1 MASAVDD
8 SLESQHFRN
17 LEKVLLDNS
26 NGHKHPIS
34 DYQHTSPRRKLPRP
48 TIAPHDPRPPPIA
61 TRSAPNMGGMMTES
75 SPQHHA
81 GLTRAVTFHVLD
93 AEDGDTQPMPS
104 QVYRDYQKSFHRP
117 GTSQG
122 NGPGASMNEDDDED
136 MEEQVTQIDA
146 TPGKPGMVDFGGAW
160 SQTQGNSIPPVDVHS
175 VHESI
180 EDDASPGMPSSLQ
193 RDTHLKTPGLAG
205 HKRNRKGETITPTTA
220 SKTPGSA
227 LSNIFG
233 NRTAQPL
240 MTATQMFDNTQAM
253 TSPAGDL
260 ARSDP
265 VESRPSPNFL
275 LANTVS
281 PSIHA
286 LSSPTKASN
295 SRFTNGPRETYKPME
310 ESQERRDAKSR
321 LHRDSTHPPS
331 SSKVIFDDDTQST
344 SPGNVPTSMRSTRF
358 RDSMQTPAR
367 RAKSE
372 FARSHAD
379 LVPRTRMMAAPGSR
393 NAKPD
398 RRQPVIIA
406 DDDEE
411 SEEDEDS
418 VYDYDEFGG
427 DIVQSQR
434 KSQSQDQVE
443 DDDEVL
449 VSDREEDMEVAGSP
463 EPEASKTA
471 ARLPTKDQV
480 DHLPRVDSSQD
491 ASSTN
496 PAYAVVANSQPGNI
510 NSSINGPPRI
520 IDPSSIASY
529 VPGSQLPIASS
540 QWRPILEGPV
550 EDSKMSSLP
559 RPPESS
565 GPQDPVEETSGNMPS
580 SPPIPVPLDDPD
592 DVPTG
597 EDEVLEVVDK
607 QPEALDDGDN
617 MPAEVEA
624 GKDEKELVE
633 PNATK
638 SVSKQAT
645 GKSDSNKTSIFDT
658 AATHISASQ
667 PRSSAQSSQRRRLV
681 SESPRKVGNVRRMAD
696 IANDPS
702 PPDSLGEVDISIGMD
717 LMNEDDQHFLQMTKS
732 PVKRVNQKV
741 YGKKNAL
748 RKSTKAPVAPST
760 MEVEETIMEVESAPV
775 AESAGRDPAAL
786 STAQETAAA
795 PQIEHSSPV
804 MPAPKRRKTRKT
816 MTRDPAAGEDAG
828 KAADSTES
836 LHTAEESARSVDEP
850 EVPAVQAQKQ
860 IETTLPDAPLDEPAY
875 VDGAAA
881 AVAAVDDPADGAARS
896 TSDTG
901 RNRVLAFF
909 KGSYNAFYPA
919 TFLAVVGSG
928 DKAMYQVRFDEGTE
942 ATLERHQV
950 AAFDLRLDDAI
961 KLDIDGKRQHT
972 YVICGF
978 EAPTEQTQQELLLV
992 DVNGHAYVQLKIK
1005 STTSGRKS
1013 LPTPATT
1020 MDEVLSVPTMS
1031 IKVTPT
1037 MWPKFNTR
1045 TFTPPATASNSRLS
1059 TPGPAISTPATPSS
1073 RSRRLTMNS
1082 GHIPIGLPTPIS
1094 HPVTSSVFSNMAF
1107 AISYTSSSASDAA
1120 RDHTITQL
1128 TSSGGLILH
1137 SGLHELFDITLTTSS
1152 DPLSE
1157 PALRLK
1163 PRYAHLKFVALI
1175 ADTHSRTQ
1183 KYIQSL
1189 SLSIPTLHHRWI
1201 SDSLLAGHPL
1211 DWGRYLLPAG
1221 ESSFLGT
1228 VRSRTLVPYPPAT
1241 ASLAQQLQRRD
1252 RLLNGGGGVLLLAD
1266 DDKGKGKKKAD
1277 RREVYAFLSLAL
1289 GAERV
1294 RLVDSIEEA
1303 RACLDVSPGPDGR
1316 EAGCGQWKW
1325 KWLHTCPERVESVA
1339 ASMAGQK
1346 GRLEEVRARGAAAGR
1361 KRKRGGG
1368 GGRGEEEG
1376 GEGRMSV
1383 LLEGGVRVVG
1393 DEFVIQSLI
1402 LGALVEG

>member
-17 LEKVLLDNS
+17 LEKVLLDKSHSFYNS
-26 NGHKHPIS
+26 NGHKHHIT
-34 DYQHTSPRRKLPRP
+34 DYQHTSPRRRFPKP
-48 TIAPHDPRPPPIA
+48 TTAPHDPRPPPIA
-61 TRSAPNMGGMMTES
+61 TRSAPDMGGMMTES

-81 GLTRAVTFHVLD
+81 GLTRAVTFHVLE

-117 GTSQG
+117 STSQG
-122 NGPGASMNEDDDED
+122 NRHRTSMNEDDDED
-136 MEEQVTQIDA
+136 MEEQVTQIDN
-146 TPGKPGMVDFGGAW
+146 TPGKLGMVDFGGAW
-160 SQTQGNSIPPVDVHS
+160 SQTQGNSIPAVDVHS

-180 EDDASPGMPSSLQ
+180 EDDASPGIPSSLQ
-193 RDTHLKTPGLAG
+193 RDTYLKTPGLAG

-281 PSIHA
+281 PSIHT

-295 SRFTNGPRETYKPME
+295 ARSVNGPREIYKPME
-310 ESQERRDAKSR
+310 ESQERRDAKLR
-321 LHRDSTHPPS
+321 LQRDSTHPPS

-344 SPGNVPTSMRSTRF
+344 SPGNVATSARSTRF
-358 RDSMQTPAR
+358 RDAMQTPAR
-367 RAKSE
+367 RAKSK
-372 FARSHAD
+372 FARS
-379 LVPRTRMMAAPGSR
+379 LSEVLPRTRMMAAPESR
-393 NAKPD
+393 NSELD
-398 RRQPVIIA
+398 RRQPVVIA

-443 DDDEVL
+443 DDDDEVM

-471 ARLPTKDQV
+471 VQFSSKGQLN
-480 DHLPRVDSSQD
+480 HLPRVDSSQD

-510 NSSINGPPRI
+510 NSSINRPPRI

-565 GPQDPVEETSGNMPS
+565 EPQDPVEETSGNMPS

-597 EDEVLEVVDK
+597 GDEISEVADK
-607 QPEALDDGDN
+607 QAEERDD
-617 MPAEVEA
+617 AENTPSLTEA
-624 GKDEKELVE
+624 GEDKKQLVE

-638 SVSKQAT
+638 STSKQAT
-645 GKSDSNKTSIFDT
+645 GKNESNKTSIFDT

-732 PVKRVNQKV
+732 PAKRRNQKV
-741 YGKKNAL
+741 YGKKNAV
-748 RKSTKAPVAPST
+748 RKTAKAPVAPSIQ
-760 MEVEETIMEVESAPV
+760 EVEETIMAVESAGV
-775 AESAGRDPAAL
+775 AENAEQAPAAL

-795 PQIEHSSPV
+795 SQVEYSSPV
-804 MPAPKRRKTRKT
+804 MPAPKRRKTRKA
-816 MTRDPAAGEDAG
+816 MIRDPAAGEDAG
-828 KAADSTES
+828 NIGDSTES
-836 LHTAEESARSVDEP
+836 RHTGVETAKSADEP
-850 EVPAVQAQKQ
+850 DVPAVRAQKET
-860 IETTLPDAPLDEPAY
+860 ETTSPDAPLDEPAD
-875 VDGAAA
+875 VNAPAT
-881 AVAAVDDPADGAARS
+881 AAVDDVADGAAIS
-896 TSDTG
+896 NPNGG
-901 RNRVLAFF
+901 RDRVLAFF

-919 TFLAVVGSG
+919 TFISVVGAG
-928 DKAMYQVRFDEGTE
+928 DKAMYKVRFDEGTE

-950 AAFDLRLDDAI
+950 AAFDLQLDDAI

-972 YVICGF
+972 YVVCGF
-978 EAPTEQTQQELLLV
+978 EAPTEQTQQELLV
-992 DVNGHAYVQLKIK
+992 DVNSHAYAQLKIK

-1013 LPTPATT
+1013 LPTPAATA
-1020 MDEVLSVPTMS
+1020 DEVLTVPTMS

-1045 TFTPPATASNSRLS
+1045 TFTPPATASDSRLS
-1059 TPGPAISTPATPSS
+1059 TPGPVISTPATPSS

-1094 HPVTSSVFSNMAF
+1094 YPVTSSVFSNMAF

-1120 RDHTITQL
+1120 RDHTINQL

-1152 DPLSE
+1152 DQPSE

-1175 ADTHSRTQ
+1175 ADAHSRTQ

-1201 SDSLLAGHPL
+1201 SDSLLAGQPL

-1228 VRSRTLVPYPPAT
+1228 VRSRTLVPYPPAN

-1252 RLLNGGGGVLLLAD
+1252 RLLNGGGVLLLAD

-1294 RLVDSIEEA
+1294 RLVESIEEA
-1303 RACLDVSPGPDGR
+1303 RGCITSPGT
-1316 EAGCGQWKW
+1316 EAGEGGVGQWKW
-1325 KWLHTCPERVESVA
+1325 VHTSPERVESVA
-1339 ASMAGQK
+1339 ALMAGQK
-1346 GRLEEVRARGAAAGR
+1346 GRLEEVKARGATAK
-1361 KRKRGGG
+1361 KRKRGSGV
-1368 GGRGEEEG
+1368 RGEEEG

-1383 LLEGGVRVVG
+1383 LLESGMRVVG

-1402 LGALVEG
+1402 LGGLVEG